1 MLYERSSITASLA
14 KHLKFQKLV
23 TFVDAP
29 WVNSYTSK
37 QKKLK
42 SGEYTFW
49 KRDIQGAPR
58 KNQYHCYIRGAHK
71 ISRINVFCTYTF
83 GK

>member
-23 TFVDAP
+23 TFIDAP

-37 QKKLK
+37 QKNLK

-49 KRDIQGAPR
+49 KRDIQGV
-58 KNQYHCYIRGAHK
+58 HE
-71 ISRINVFCTYTF
+71 RINITATF
-83 GK
+83 AEHIKFRE